1 MSCSVAYVLD
11 VRRLRV
17 LLAVAEHGGVAAAAR
32 ALSFTAPAVSQQLA
46 ALERQLDVALVDRS
60 GRTAVLTAPGQRL
73 AEQARAVLAL
83 LEAAEADLADHTGAP
98 RGVLRIGS
106 APTLGRALLPGVL
119 ARLAVVAPQLD
130 LRIEQLEPEDS
141 LVALARGDLDLALAG
156 EYALTPR
163 RAQVG
168 VERLDLVTEPVHVAV
183 HAGHPLA
190 DGHDVHLSDLRTER
204 WIAPAT
210 GSSCAL
216 LLERS
221 CAIAGYEPHV
231 VARCADFAMAT
242 ALVAAG
248 HGVTLLPA
256 CAATD
261 PPPKVRLLHALDPP
275 IRRTLYAAT
284 RPGTRRQPILACL
297 LDTLA
302 AQAQHLVTV
311 AS

>member
-1 MSCSVAYVLD
+1 MMD

-17 LLAVAEHGGVAAAAR
+17 LLAVSEHGGVAAAAR

-73 AEQARAVLAL
+73 AEHTRTVLAL
-83 LEAAEADLADHTGAP
+83 LETAEADLADHSGAP
-98 RGVLRIGS
+98 RGLLRIG
-106 APTLGRALLPGVL
+106 AVATLGRALLPGVL
-119 ARLAVVAPQLD
+119 SKLSAVAPQLD

-141 LVALARGDLDLALAG
+141 LVALARGDLDLILAG

-168 VERLDLVTEPVHVAV
+168 VERLDLVIEPVYIAV
-183 HAGHPLA
+183 
-190 DGHDVHLSDLRTER
+190 LSDHPAAGGNQVRLGDLRDAR
-204 WIAPAT
+204 WIAPAA
-210 GSSCAL
+210 GSSCAQL
-216 LLERS
+216 LDRS

-231 VARCADFAMAT
+231 VARCADFPMAA

-261 PPPKVRLLHALDPP
+261 LPAQVVLLQPLDPP
-275 IRRTLYAAT
+275 IQRTLYAGI
-284 RPGTRRQPILACL
+284 RPSTRRQPRLSCL
-297 LDTLA
+297 LDIVA
-302 AQAQHLVTV
+302 EEASHLPSVLP
-311 AS
+311 